1 MLNKSVSGLRSL
13 HYHQLDD
20 GTLYNVHRHFFERHA
35 PRFAELYL
43 RGEQQDIL
51 EIHDV
56 SSIDFQRFLSI
67 IYPTCLLVRVRLL
80 LI

>member
-1 MLNKSVSGLRSL
+1 MSNLRSFRYL
-13 HYHQLDD
+13 QLDD

-43 RGEQQDIL
+43 RGEQPDIL
-51 EIHDV
+51 EIHDAT
-56 SSIDFQRFLSI
+56 SIDFQRFLSI
-67 IYPTCLLVRVRLL
+67 IYPRCVLVRVRLP